1 MTARTAGTPDR
12 WTRRLLGCGLA
23 AGPVFTATFLLEG
36 ATRDGYRPRRH
47 PVSSLALGPRGW
59 VQTANFTVTG
69 TLFLA
74 GAAGLWRAARTG
86 PSRAG
91 AEGQG
96 QAGQPGASTHAA
108 AALIATA
115 GLIAA
120 AGLGLLSA
128 AVFPTDPVSGYPPG
142 TPPAPPSPSR
152 TGTAHNLAAIPFFA
166 GLPAAAL
173 VSGRRSWRTGQPG
186 FARYSAVTALTMLT
200 TAVLSGAGFGQSPG
214 LVPVAGLLQR
224 ISIITGLTWLTTQA
238 ARVLRD

>member
-1 MTARTAGTPDR
+1 MTDRTAGKPDR
-12 WTRRLLGCGLA
+12 WTRRLLRCGLA

-36 ATRDGYRPRRH
+36 ATRDGYRPLRH

-74 GAAGLWRAARTG
+74 GAAGLWRAG
-86 PSRAG
+86 HH
-91 AEGQG
+91 
-96 QAGQPGASTHAA
+96 GASTHAA
-108 AALIATA
+108 PA
-115 GLIAA
+115 LIAA

-173 VSGRRSWRTGQPG
+173 VSGRQSWRTGQRG

-200 TAVLSGAGFGQSPG
+200 TAVLSGAGFGQSPR
-214 LVPVAGLLQR
+214 LVTVAGLLQR
-224 ISIITGLTWLTTQA
+224 ISIITGLTWLTTRS
-238 ARVLRD
+238 ARASSRC